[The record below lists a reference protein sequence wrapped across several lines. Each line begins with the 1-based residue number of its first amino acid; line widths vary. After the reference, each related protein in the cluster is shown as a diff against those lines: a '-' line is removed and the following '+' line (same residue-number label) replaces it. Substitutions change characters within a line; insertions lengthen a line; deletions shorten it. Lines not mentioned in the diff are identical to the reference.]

1 MIFYYFLN
9 KLNNMDLFLF
19 GYLFYLNWNIE
30 SNKNFINKLTE
41 ISYQSIEITW
51 DIMTVDH

>member
-1 MIFYYFLN
+1 
-9 KLNNMDLFLF
+9 MDLFLF